1 MYGRIKWIHF
11 VGIGGVGMSGIAEV
25 LLNLGYKVSGSD
37 IKASKTTERLRKL
50 GAMVSIGHSPSN
62 IGSSDVVVVSSAV
75 GETNCEVAE
84 ARQRGIP
91 VIPRA
96 EMLAELM
103 RLKYGIAVA
112 GSHGKTTTTTL
123 VACVLRAGGF
133 DPTLV
138 VGGRVELLGTNAHLG
153 SGDFI
158 VVEADESDGSFL
170 MLSPVISVVTNI
182 DREHL
187 DHHGSLDNL
196 REAFSSFIRKIPFY
210 GLAVLCADCPNLR
223 AILPEIPKRQLTYG
237 FSEHAELRAQGIRV
251 CGHKT
256 QFDVAYKGKELGDV
270 VLNHPG
276 RHNAQ
281 NALAAVAVGLELGMN
296 FEQIKEG
303 LAEFRGI
310 ERRLQLKG
318 ERRGIRI
325 IDDYGHHPE
334 EIKVTIEAIKES
346 LHPKRLIVVFQPHRY
361 TRTKLL
367 FDDFAK
373 ALSSTDILYIIDIYP
388 AGEPPIE
395 GVSSH
400 LLVERIAA
408 GRKEDVFYESDP
420 EALVEKIVKALK
432 PGDVVLTMGAG
443 NVWKVAERIA
453 EEL

>member
-37 IKASKTTERLRKL
+37 LKASKTTERLKGL
-50 GAMVSIGHSPSN
+50 GAIVSIGHNPAN

-75 GETNCEVAE
+75 SETNCEVTA

-123 VACVLRAGGF
+123 VACVLIAGGF

-153 SGDFI
+153 SGEFI

-187 DHHGSLDNL
+187 DHYGSIESL
-196 REAFSSFIRKIPFY
+196 REAFSGFIRKIPFY
-210 GLAVLCADCPNLR
+210 GLAVLCADCPNIR

-237 FSEHAELRAQGIRV
+237 FSEYAELRAHGIRV
-251 CGHKT
+251 CGYRT
-256 QFDVAYKGKELGDV
+256 QFDVTYNGNKLGEV

-281 NALAAVAVGLELGMN
+281 NALAAVAVGLELGIS
-296 FEQIKEG
+296 FQQIREG
-303 LAEFRGI
+303 LLEFRGI

-325 IDDYGHHPE
+325 VDDYGHHPE
-334 EIKVTIEAIKES
+334 EIKATIQAIREAMN
-346 LHPKRLIVVFQPHRY
+346 PKRLIVIFQPHRY

-367 FDDFAK
+367 FDDFAR
-373 ALSSTDILYIIDIYP
+373 ALSHTDILYIIDIYS
-388 AGEPPIE
+388 AGEPPID
-395 GVSSH
+395 GVSSP
-400 LLVERIAA
+400 LLMEKIVEE
-408 GRKEDVFYESDP
+408 GKNNVFYESDP
-420 EALVEKIVKALK
+420 DVLVEKIVRDLK
-432 PGDVVLTMGAG
+432 PGDVILTLGAG
-443 NVWKVAERIA
+443 NVWKMAERIV